1 MQVAGIINNTQT
13 QDNTALASVWKNIK
27 ERLKAIYGEATFK
40 SWMQHI
46 EPLESS
52 GNQIL
57 LAVPS
62 RFIRDWVSNHY
73 LRKIE
78 ALWREEVPSIQRIEL
93 VIHKKTVARSNQTN
107 TDQSIHTV
115 SGTDI
120 TGKNITSL
128 PSAPIADDEPISSQL
143 DRRFTFDN
151 FVVGKSNELAYSAAK
166 AVAESPTTI
175 PGSNPLFIY
184 GGVGLGKTHLMHAIA
199 WHIKEHQPSRRVVYL
214 SAEKFMYQ
222 FIKALRE
229 KDVMS
234 FKEQLRSIDVLMID
248 DVQFI
253 CGKDSTQEEFFHTF
267 NALIDQ
273 GKQLIISGDR
283 SPSDLESMEE
293 RIRSRLGWGLVTDI
307 NTTTYEL
314 RLGIL
319 QSKAAQMPYVTIP
332 KDVMELMA
340 SKITTNIR
348 ELEGSLNKVVAHATL
363 MKRDITIDAVR
374 ETLSDILRANGKA
387 ITIDDIQ
394 KTVAEFYQIRM
405 ADMTSARRMKS
416 VARPRQIAMF
426 LAKHNTARSL
436 SEIGRR
442 FGGKDH
448 TTVIHAVRRIESL
461 MQEDSELAGDVAQ
474 LKRTLS

>member
-1 MQVAGIINNTQT
+1 MH
-13 QDNTALASVWKNIK
+13 TAEIRAKLTKEQESDLVNQWEVIK
-27 ERLKAIYGEATFK
+27 TRLKAIYGEAIYK
-40 SWMQHI
+40 SWIQHI
-46 EPLESS
+46 DFVSKAGS
-52 GNQIL
+52 QVIL
-57 LAVPS
+57 SVPS
-62 RFIRDWVSNHY
+62 RFTRDWISNHY

-78 ALWREEVPSIQRIEL
+78 SLWKEEADKVLRVEL
-93 VIHKKTVARSNQTN
+93 VIQKPASKPKAAS
-107 TDQSIHTV
+107 DQASQPKSV
-115 SGTDI
+115 SGTDVS
-120 TGKNITSL
+120 GQNITSL
-128 PSAPIADDEPISSQL
+128 TEMDTEDEVFSSQL

-151 FVVGKSNELAYSAAK
+151 FVVGKSNELAYAAAK

-175 PGSNPLFIY
+175 SGSNPLFIY

-199 WHIKEHQPSRRVVYL
+199 WQIKESYPTRRVVYL

-222 FIKALRE
+222 FIKALRN

-319 QSKAAQMPYVTIP
+319 QSKAAQMHHVDIP
-332 KDVMELMA
+332 KEALELMA
-340 SKITTNIR
+340 SKITSNVR
-348 ELEGSLNKVVAHATL
+348 ELEGSLNKVVAHSTL
-363 MKRDITIDAVR
+363 MKRAVTTEMVR
-374 ETLSDILRANGKA
+374 ETLSDILRASERTL
-387 ITIDDIQ
+387 TIDDIQ
-394 KTVAEFYQIRM
+394 KSVASYYQIRTT
-405 ADMTSARRMKS
+405 DMVSARRMRS
-416 VARPRQIAMF
+416 IARPRQVAMY
-426 LAKHNTARSL
+426 LAKKYTSRSL

-448 TTVIHAVRRIESL
+448 TTIIHAVRRIEKL
-461 MQEDSELAGDVAQ
+461 IETDSELASDISQ
-474 LKRTLS
+474 LKQGLL